1 MSIILNSELKKYEN
15 GNMIENLKTNW
26 SAYLME
32 FFGLAGFVIGAGF
45 LTILLEHPDLP
56 IMKSSL
62 GKYAVLRRVPLG
74 IIMGGYITGVILLFG
89 KKSGAHINPSVTWTF
104 FRLGKINF
112 TNAMFFTIAQFAGA
126 ISAALLLKYTVGS
139 WFGHPLINY
148 GNTAP
153 KPPHN
158 AMSAFT
164 AEFIISFILML
175 IVLMAGSSRRFEK
188 YVAPVSGILIALYLI
203 IEIPFSGMSLN
214 PARSFAGALAADKW
228 NYLWIYFVSPTLA
241 MLAAAEVFLQ
251 WKKNQLSAK
260 KNDYKDLSNVKYLYS
275 DYNEIPNYP
284 IEHKYQ

>member
-112 TNAMFFTIAQFAGA
+112 TDALFFTISQFAGA
-126 ISAALLLKYTVGS
+126 IGGALILKHTIGDL
-139 WFGHPLINY
+139 FGHPLINY
-148 GNTAP
+148 GTTEP

-158 AMSAFT
+158 TITAFI
-164 AEFIISFILML
+164 AEFIVSFILML
-175 IVLMAGSSRRFEK
+175 AVLIAGSSKRFEK
-188 YVAPVSGILIALYLI
+188 YVALISGILITLYLI
-203 IEIPFSGMSLN
+203 IELPFSGMSLN
-214 PARSFAGALAADKW
+214 PARSFAGAVAANKFEHV
-228 NYLWIYFVSPTLA
+228 WIYFVAPTLA
-241 MLAAAEVFLQ
+241 MLTAAEMYLL
-251 WKKNQLSAK
+251 WKKKQLSDN
-260 KNDYKDLSNVKYLYS
+260 KNVYNVIS
-275 DYNEIPNYP
+275 IRADYNEIPTYP
-284 IEHKYQ
+284 VEERT